1 MSTGNPPQAPAC
13 LSVQT
18 QNTKKHDAPEE
29 CLASLRADDKKPE
42 DLIGQS
48 GPLKKL
54 TEPLVSIDLDWI
66 KPPDAYLPP

>member
-66 KPPDAYLPP
+66 KPPDAYLRP